1 MSEFPS
7 HNDKVVPIGTE
18 QRRPDSR
25 SLARL
30 PAEMHQ
36 VREKARHHLHAM
48 LRGLF
53 DKTDDA
59 LFELADQATN
69 NHDQNLYFDSM
80 RQVRLR
86 RRETEEGFFRQL
98 DKAFARLLHASEVQP
113 ESADEPE
120 LDNLSLVGNDELEE
134 MVASDTMINR
144 ANEQFAERLQHLILR
159 MNQLV
164 PVKIYGKNNPLGCES
179 ICHSFVDMAGK
190 IDIDVKAR
198 LVLYKLFDKYVM
210 THLGELYDALNQLLI
225 EANILPSLPG
235 AQRRQPRPTSS
246 KTAGAGRRQNQE
258 ILAEESGEAEQLLG
272 TLREL
277 LNRATSSDGTDLPLA
292 SGGATEAGTSTGKAV
307 SSQELMGLLTQAQQ
321 QTPVTGTSAASV
333 QDVKA
338 LVTQLLGYP
347 GGSSRFNQMDED
359 VINLVSMMFEFILED
374 RNLAAPMK
382 AQLARLQI
390 PMIKVAIADKSFFGK
405 GGHPARR
412 LLNEMATAALGW
424 QDSGDQVREKDALYQ
439 KIDTT
444 VERVLNEFAHD
455 IDVFETLLLEFR
467 AFQEKEKRR
476 ARILEQRTIDAEDG
490 KAKSERARAQVNAA
504 LTAVTQDRVVPVA
517 AAKLLADAW
526 ANVLF
531 ITCLKQGV
539 DSEDWQQQLA
549 TAEDL
554 VWSATVEMTAENRQK
569 LLNMVPSLLS
579 RLRKGLEEIAF
590 NPYEMGQLFKAL
602 EQLHIDILRGKSK
615 PDPAAAAETSA
626 VVIQPEPASD
636 TPISATPASTES
648 ANVAPSNI
656 EPTSAAPGEIAAPE
670 AGNQSISAPEAEI
683 EAKVVESQAAIASRE
698 LDEQHL
704 SLVDNLTQGSW
715 FEMAPSS
722 GERYR
727 CRLAA
732 IIRATGKYIF
742 VNRGGMKVAEE
753 TRETLALAIKHGR
766 LRILD
771 DGMLFDRA
779 LESVISNLKASR
791 QVAR

>member
-1 MSEFPS
+1 MSES
-7 HNDKVVPIGTE
+7 SSKSDKVVPIGGE
-18 QRRPDSR
+18 QRRPETIA
-25 SLARL
+25 LARL

-36 VREKARHHLHAM
+36 LREKSRQKLQGM

-53 DKTDDA
+53 DKADDA

-86 RRETEEGFFRQL
+86 RRETEEGFFRCL
-98 DKAFARLLHASEVQP
+98 DMGFARLLDTAAAQQP
-113 ESADEPE
+113 APVEPE
-120 LDNLSLVGNDELEE
+120 MDSLSLVGNDELEE
-134 MVASDTMINR
+134 LVASETMINR
-144 ANEQFAERLQHLILR
+144 ANEQFAERLQHLTLR
-159 MNQLV
+159 MDQLV
-164 PVKIYGKNNPLGCES
+164 PVKVYPKNNPLGCDS
-179 ICHSFVDMAGK
+179 ICQAFVDMAGR
-190 IDIDVKAR
+190 IDIDVRAR
-198 LVLYKLFDKYVM
+198 LVLYKLFDKFVM
-210 THLGELYDALNQLLI
+210 THLGELYDSLNQQLI
-225 EANILPSLPG
+225 EAKILPSLAG
-235 AQRRQPRPTSS
+235 AQTRRPRPSP
-246 KTAGAGRRQNQE
+246 AAGRQHRDSAHDGDVGGGA
-258 ILAEESGEAEQLLG
+258 AEGGAEQLLG
-272 TLREL
+272 TLRQL
-277 LNRATSSDGTDLPLA
+277 LGRAT
-292 SGGATEAGTSTGKAV
+292 GGTEAPAGEVAGGGETAGAM
-307 SSQELMGLLTQAQQ
+307 SSQELMSLLTQAQHQ
-321 QTPVTGTSAASV
+321 APASAADSTASV
-333 QDVKA
+333 QDVRA
-338 LVTQLLGYP
+338 LVTQLLSRS
-347 GGSSRFNQMDED
+347 GGKSELNQVDED

-374 RNLAAPMK
+374 RSLAAPMK

-424 QDSGDQVREKDALYQ
+424 QDSGGKAREKDALYQ
-439 KIDTT
+439 KIDHT
-444 VERVLNEFAHD
+444 VERILNEFTHD
-455 IDVFETLLLEFR
+455 ITVFETLLLEFR

-490 KAKSERARAQVNAA
+490 KAKSERARAEVSAA
-504 LTAVTQDRVVPVA
+504 LAEVTRDVSVPPA
-517 AAKLLADAW
+517 ADKLLSEAW

-539 DSEDWQQQLA
+539 DSDDWQQQLA

-554 VWSATVEMTAENRQK
+554 VWSVSVEMSAENRQK
-569 LLNMVPSLLS
+569 LLKMVPSLLS

-590 NPYEMGQLFKAL
+590 NPYEMGQMFKAL
-602 EQLHIDILRGKSK
+602 EQLHIDILRGKVK
-615 PDPAAAAETSA
+615 PEATPAPAAEAPKPVPAPP
-626 VVIQPEPASD
+626 PEPAAEAV
-636 TPISATPASTES
+636 PATP
-648 ANVAPSNI
+648 VAA
-656 EPTSAAPGEIAAPE
+656 EAA
-670 AGNQSISAPEAEI
+670 EAE
-683 EAKVVESQAAIASRE
+683 AVEEDRVSRRE

-704 SLVDNLTQGSW
+704 ALVDNLTQGSW
-715 FEMAPSS
+715 FEMAPAS

-753 TRETLALAIKHGR
+753 SRESLALAIRNGR

-779 LESVISNLKASR
+779 LESVISSLKASR

>member
-1 MSEFPS
+1 MSESPFKS
-7 HNDKVVPIGTE
+7 DKVVPIVAE
-18 QRRPDSR
+18 QRRPETVA
-25 SLARL
+25 LARL

-36 VREKARHHLHAM
+36 VREKSRQKLQAM

-53 DKTDDA
+53 DKADDA

-86 RRETEEGFFRQL
+86 RRETEEGFFRHL
-98 DKAFARLLHASEVQP
+98 DVGFARLLDTRAAQQQTP
-113 ESADEPE
+113 EEPE
-120 LDNLSLVGNDELEE
+120 IDSLSLVGNDELEE
-134 MVASDTMINR
+134 MVASETMINR
-144 ANEQFAERLQHLILR
+144 ANEQFAERLQHLTMR
-159 MNQLV
+159 MDQLV
-164 PVKIYGKNNPLGCES
+164 PVKVYPKNNPLGCDG
-179 ICHSFVDMAGK
+179 ICQAFVDMAGK

-198 LVLYKLFDKYVM
+198 LVLYKLFDKFVM
-210 THLGELYDALNQLLI
+210 TRLGELYDTLNQQLI
-225 EANILPSLPG
+225 EAKILPSLPG
-235 AQRRQPRPTSS
+235 AQMRRQRPAP
-246 KTAGAGRRQNQE
+246 TAGTQTQNRVE
-258 ILAEESGEAEQLLG
+258 RTGDNGTSEGGAEQLLG
-272 TLREL
+272 TLRQL
-277 LNRATSSDGTDLPLA
+277 LGRAT
-292 SGGATEAGTSTGKAV
+292 GGETPMGAAGTGGNANSESASAEAL
-307 SSQELMGLLTQAQQ
+307 SSQELMTLLTQAQQ
-321 QTPVTGTSAASV
+321 QSPMTGTASEATSV
-333 QDVKA
+333 QDVRA
-338 LVTQLLGYP
+338 LVTQLLSRS
-347 GGSSRFNQMDED
+347 GGKGELNQVDED

-424 QDSGDQVREKDALYQ
+424 QDSGDKAREKDALYQ
-439 KIDTT
+439 KIDHT
-444 VERVLNEFAHD
+444 VERILNEFTRD
-455 IDVFETLLLEFR
+455 ISVFETLLLEFR

-490 KAKSERARAQVNAA
+490 KAKSERARAEVNAA
-504 LTAVTQDRVVPVA
+504 LAEITGDIAVPPA
-517 AAKLLADAW
+517 ADKLLTEAW

-539 DSEDWQQQLA
+539 DSEDWQQQLN

-554 VWSATVEMTAENRQK
+554 IWSVTVEMSAENRQK
-569 LLNMVPSLLS
+569 LLKMVPSLLS

-590 NPYEMGQLFKAL
+590 NPYEMGQMFKAL
-602 EQLHIDILRGKSK
+602 EQLHIDILRGKVK
-615 PDPAAAAETSA
+615 PESSAPAAEA
-626 VVIQPEPASD
+626 
-636 TPISATPASTES
+636 PASTP
-648 ANVAPSNI
+648 APQSQAV
-656 EPTSAAPGEIAAPE
+656 PTSEAAPKTPE
-670 AGNQSISAPEAEI
+670 DVDDPAEDR
-683 EAKVVESQAAIASRE
+683 VSSRE

-704 SLVDNLTQGSW
+704 ALVDNLTQGSW
-715 FEMAPSS
+715 FEMAPKA

-753 TRETLALAIKHGR
+753 SRESLALAIKNGR